1 VGRERQAGHL
11 SDRDRRGGLADRHEG
26 GLSTELSGNLRPS
39 ELSWREIEVLQL
51 ISDGLP
57 NREIALQLFVAEETV
72 KSHVQH
78 LLAKIAAPNRASAV
92 ATGFRLGLI
101 T

>member
-1 VGRERQAGHL
+1 VAGERQAGHPL
-11 SDRDRRGGLADRHEG
+11 DREQRGGLAVFHEG
-26 GLSTELSGNLRPS
+26 GPSDDVRPS

-57 NREIALQLFVAEETV
+57 NREIAQRLHVAEETV

-78 LLAKIAAPNRASAV
+78 LLAKIGAPNRASAV

-101 T
+101 S